1 MILNTS
7 RSCATRWDS
16 NALAQISNRDWNLSP
31 GWRLFLTDVGL
42 APADVLRRA
51 GLPDD
56 MFSRPQAFLATDE
69 YFRLWESIEAL
80 VGDPTIGLKIGSA
93 FSVEAF
99 DPPIFAALCSRNL
112 NEALGRLAKFK
123 RLIAPMN
130 LHIDVGRTSTSLE
143 LEWLDATASPPASLI
158 DAELAFFVQL
168 SRIGT
173 RARICPTEV
182 RSPRLVAPREAYEKL
197 FGVAASRGARA
208 RIAFGSE
215 DAAMPFLTANAKMW
229 DFFEPELQRRLSALD
244 ETASTKDR
252 VRAALLELLPGGT
265 PSMEAVSNKLGAS
278 GRTLQRRLQEEGLSF
293 QDVLNQTREELARHY
308 LKNSLMSGAEISFL
322 LGFEDPNS
330 FFRAFHRW
338 TGSTPEQV
346 RLALTAV

>member
-1 MILNTS
+1 M
-7 RSCATRWDS
+7 
-16 NALAQISNRDWNLSP
+16 SNRAWNVGP
-31 GWRLFLTDVGL
+31 GWRLFLTDAGL

-56 MFSRPQAFLATDE
+56 LFSRPQALLGADE
-69 YFRLWESIEAL
+69 YSRLWESIEAL
-80 VGDPTIGLKIGSA
+80 AGDPTIGLRIGSA
-93 FSVEAF
+93 LSVEAF

-112 NEALGRLAKFK
+112 NEALERLARFK

-130 LHIDVGRTSTSLE
+130 LHIDVGRRSTSVE
-143 LEWLDATASPPASLI
+143 LEWLDTPATPPASMI

-168 SRIGT
+168 TRIGT
-173 RARICPTEV
+173 RARICPTDV

-208 RIAFGSE
+208 RLVFRAE

-229 DFFEPELQRRLSALD
+229 EFFEPELQRRLSALD
-244 ETASTKDR
+244 ESASTRDR
-252 VRAALLELLPGGT
+252 VRGALLELLPGGAA
-265 PSMEAVSNKLGAS
+265 SMEAVSKKLGAS
-278 GRTLQRRLQEEGLSF
+278 GRTLQRRLHEDGISF

-308 LKNSLMSGAEISFL
+308 LKNSRMSGAEISFL

-338 TGSTPEQV
+338 TGSTPEQA
-346 RLALTAV
+346 RLALTAGT